1 MGRHLVLRYRRGT
14 TRSEKV
20 DRRRLWHRLREPVS
34 SLATLD
40 TVLLLAYATGC
51 AERRT
56 FEQPCFPR
64 LLMQVIRR
72 VRLAAR
78 LCAPAHARVT
88 APDRGICAGGASV
101 AGLTPRRTV
110 ARVRRAAGPFVT
122 CSRRRS
128 RRWSRPRK
136 LRRRTRRWGGR
147 CPDGVRT
154 VDLLGSSLGPGLQYP
169 AFKAG
174 SPLGPCPSG
183 RVSGTGMRPVPLALQ
198 HQNENDTHSHEEG
211 MRVGDSVRRCPWHA
225 VKPAPSSL

>member
-1 MGRHLVLRYRRGT
+1 M
-14 TRSEKV
+14 

-51 AERRT
+51 AERRS

-64 LLMQVIRR
+64 PLMQVIRR
-72 VRLAAR
+72 VRPAAR
-78 LCAPAHARVT
+78 LCAPVLARVT

-110 ARVRRAAGPFVT
+110 AWVRRAAGPFVT

-128 RRWSRPRK
+128 RRWPRPRG
-136 LRRRTRRWGGR
+136 RRRIRRREGR
-147 CPDGVRT
+147 CPGWSAHG
-154 VDLLGSSLGPGLQYP
+154 GSSRIVLGPGPRYP
-169 AFKAG
+169 AFKTG
-174 SPLGPCPSG
+174 SPLDPCPSG
-183 RVSGTGMRPVPLALQ
+183 RVSGTGMRPIPLALQ